1 MSIMRSD
8 QFYISSGYS
17 RWYENFHDNVQKLAH
32 LVTKYR
38 KRNKWS
44 HKNVLR
50 LAHLN
55 PDSAGVGVV
64 LKYITHGL
72 ADAVNLYPISEDT
85 PVEIVMTLGFLKA
98 FEQVKSLGTG
108 PDDVNQV
115 CEAIRTHSL
124 VREHV
129 PTQLLKSA
137 DVWKALLVNMPL
149 NALLRN
155 LGKITSLN
163 MFDTDSDAAAST
175 ARVIEKL
182 GSEDAVR
189 YARIHPFNVLLC
201 MTMYKRGRGNLGNLR
216 WQPNEAIIAALDDL
230 FYMSIT
236 YVEPSGK
243 RFLLAIDVG
252 SSMTTPVMGSLGTNA
267 ITARQAAAALSMVTA
282 SREQHCEIVG
292 FSDTLQPIDISP
304 YMKLPAVMDNIAII
318 PAGRTDCAAPMQW
331 AMRVNKKF
339 DVFIVL
345 TDCKTDVGPVSPAH
359 ALREYR
365 AQSGISRAK
374 LIVCAFASNG
384 FTLADPRDPD
394 MLDMAGFDGNGPALI
409 NTFIKDM

>member
-1 MSIMRSD
+1 MGMSILRSD

-17 RWYENFHDNVQKLAH
+17 RWYENFNNKVQKLAQ

-50 LAHLN
+50 LAHLI

-72 ADAVNLYPISEDT
+72 ADAVNHCPISEDT

-98 FEQVKSLGTG
+98 VEQVKSLGAG
-108 PDDVNQV
+108 PGDVEQV

-155 LGKITSLN
+155 LGKMTSLN
-163 MFDTDSDAAAST
+163 MFDTDSEA

-182 GSEDAVR
+182 GSVDAVR

-216 WQPNEAIIAALDDL
+216 WQPNEAIITALDDL
-230 FYMSIT
+230 FYMSIQ
-236 YVEPSGK
+236 YVEPTGK

-252 SSMTTPVMGSLGTNA
+252 SSMTTPVMGSLGTNV
-267 ITARQAAAALSMVTA
+267 ITTRQAAAALAMVTA

-292 FSDTLQPIDISP
+292 FCETLQPIDISP
-304 YMKLPAVMDNIAII
+304 DMKLPAVMDNIAII
-318 PAGRTDCAAPMQW
+318 SAGRTDCAAPMQW

-384 FTLADPRDPD
+384 FTLADPRDLD
-394 MLDMAGFDGNGPALI
+394 MLDMAGFDRNGPAVI